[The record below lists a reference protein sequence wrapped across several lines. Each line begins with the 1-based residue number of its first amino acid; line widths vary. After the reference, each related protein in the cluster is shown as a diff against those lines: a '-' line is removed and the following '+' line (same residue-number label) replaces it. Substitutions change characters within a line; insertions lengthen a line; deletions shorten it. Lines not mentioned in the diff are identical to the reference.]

1 MSAAVTSARHGVLDG
16 AGARDRAVRVW
27 APRASVVR
35 LHRERDGVTERIDMD
50 AQPGGWFALEQALR
64 VGDRY
69 GFLLDDEHP
78 LPDPA
83 SRRQPDGV
91 HALSAVDD
99 PASHEWRDQH
109 WTGRQLAGSVIY
121 ELHLGTFTP
130 DGTLDAAIGRLDHL
144 VELGIDLVELL
155 SVNGFNGTHNWGY
168 DGVLWHTVHEGYG
181 GPAAYRRFVDA
192 CHARG
197 LGVVQDVVYNHL
209 GPSGNYL
216 PRFGPYLRDGSAN
229 TWGDSVAVDTPEVR
243 RFILD
248 NLAMWFDDF
257 HVDGLRLDAVHALV
271 DDPDDHILEA
281 MAVET
286 DARSA
291 HLGRPLTLIAESDM
305 NDPRLILPR
314 EAGGYGLTAQWSDDH
329 HHAMHVAVSGETAG
343 YYADF
348 ADPGALVKTSTRGF
362 FHDGTYSSFRERDHG
377 APIPLDV
384 PFWRLVTCAQNNDQ
398 IGNRAAGDRLSQTLS
413 DEQLAVLAVLNLT
426 SASTPMLFM
435 GEEWGAQTPW
445 QFFTSHPEPELGKAT
460 AEGRLAEFVKMG
472 WDESVVPN
480 PQDPDTFTRS
490 RLDWA
495 EIDPDHEGTARHR
508 RLLTLHRD
516 LIALRK
522 AVPELTDPRFVHAA
536 SASGPATAAAD
547 YPLAWFRLDRGA
559 GLTAAAGGLVSV
571 CVAFAEPATIA
582 LPGSPGDE
590 PPRLLFSTTSDARLA
605 PPAEGA
611 PATDTSASIT
621 LAPWSAAVVRLR

>member
-1 MSAAVTSARHGVLDG
+1 MAA
-16 AGARDRAVRVW
+16 
-27 APRASVVR
+27 
-35 LHRERDGVTERIDMD
+35 
-50 AQPGGWFALEQALR
+50 
-64 VGDRY
+64 
-69 GFLLDDEHP
+69 
-78 LPDPA
+78 
-83 SRRQPDGV
+83 
-91 HALSAVDD
+91 
-99 PASHEWRDQH
+99 
-109 WTGRQLAGSVIY
+109 
-121 ELHLGTFTP
+121 
-130 DGTLDAAIGRLDHL
+130 
-144 VELGIDLVELL
+144 
-155 SVNGFNGTHNWGY
+155 
-168 DGVLWHTVHEGYG
+168 
-181 GPAAYRRFVDA
+181 
-192 CHARG
+192 
-197 LGVVQDVVYNHL
+197 
-209 GPSGNYL
+209 
-216 PRFGPYLRDGSAN
+216 
-229 TWGDSVAVDTPEVR
+229 
-243 RFILD
+243 
-248 NLAMWFDDF
+248 
-257 HVDGLRLDAVHALV
+257 
-271 DDPDDHILEA
+271 
-281 MAVET
+281 ET

-291 HLGRPLTLIAESDM
+291 HLGRPLSLIAESDM

-314 EAGGYGLTAQWSDDH
+314 GAGGYGLTAQWSDDH

-348 ADPGALVKTSTRGF
+348 ADPGALVKTSMRGF
-362 FHDGTYSSFRERDHG
+362 FHDGTFSSFRERDHG
-377 APIPLDV
+377 APIPLEV
-384 PFWRLVTCAQNNDQ
+384 PFWRLVTCAQNHDQ
-398 IGNRAAGDRLSQTLS
+398 IGNRAAGDRLSQTLT
-413 DEQLAVLAVLNLT
+413 DDQLAVLAVLNLT

-445 QFFTSHPEPELGKAT
+445 QFFTSHPEPELGRAT

-495 EIDPDHEGTARHR
+495 EIDPDHEGTARHL

-516 LIALRK
+516 LIALRR

-582 LPGSPGDE
+582 LPASPGDE

-605 PPAEGA
+605 PPAGGA

-621 LAPWSAAVVRLR
+621 LAPWTAAIVRVQ